1 MKYNFWNSYSKIV
14 KTKISEQLELGH
26 NKFVIYPFG
35 DIGVLTKYILN
46 NVFNIN
52 EEYIIDNSQ
61 ANNQNIFSLQ
71 DAKWER
77 DIYILICSENSKYYH
92 QIRESILQFV
102 PAENV
107 IDLFEDKIGR
117 ASCRERVYEAV

>member
-77 DIYILICSENSKYYH
+77 DI
-92 QIRESILQFV
+92 
-102 PAENV
+102 
-107 IDLFEDKIGR
+107 
-117 ASCRERVYEAV
+117 